1 MNTLKIRT
9 MAEIA
14 LMAAV
19 MCILGPMSIPIGIIP
34 VSLTPLTVFLAVYIL
49 GTGKGT
55 ISCLIYL
62 AIGLVGLPVL
72 SGYTGG
78 PGKLFGPT
86 GGYLFGFL
94 PMAIIAGFFI
104 HHFYHNILV
113 QFAGMLLG
121 LMVCYAFGTLWLAF
135 SAKMTLGAALAAGV
149 TPFILFDI
157 SKIVISILLGRIVRA
172 RLVRAGILEIQGAHV

>member
-1 MNTLKIRT
+1 MNSFRIRT

-34 VSLTPLTVFLAVYIL
+34 VSLTPLAVFLSVYIL
-49 GTGKGT
+49 GTKRGT

-62 AIGLVGLPVL
+62 IIGLVGLPVL
-72 SGYTGG
+72 SGYSGG
-78 PGKLFGPT
+78 PGKVFGPT
-86 GGYLFGFL
+86 GGYLVGFL

-104 HHFYHNILV
+104 HHFYHNIPV

-121 LMVCYAFGTLWLAF
+121 LLVCYTLGTLWLSF
-135 SAKMTLGAALAAGV
+135 TAKMSLAAALAAGV

-157 SKIVISILLGRIVRA
+157 SKLVISILLGRIVRGQ
-172 RLVRAGILEIQGAHV
+172 LIRAGILQVQGAHT